1 MKWLNR
7 KVDLTW
13 TKENK
18 RTARTV
24 LFTSWSTIQVT
35 TRLTGN
41 FVFLAVAV
49 AVAVVVVVVV
59 VVAVAAVAAVVVV
72 VGGGGGCSRVL
83 FTSIN

>member
-18 RTARTV
+18 RTARTM

-59 VVAVAAVAAVVVV
+59 AVAAVAAVVVV

>member
-59 VVAVAAVAAVVVV
+59 AVAAVAAVVVV